1 MTSGTFSNARHGR
14 PSAVLPII
22 YRELFAEAM
31 AGILVGDRVEV
42 RDQSEGS
49 RLYTRGNFGYPRSGG
64 GVDLDLI
71 EAVYLLEGRRL
82 EVLSDGKAMLFEE
95 LFRHASAESDGFDI
109 KYLVYRD
116 LRNRGFIV
124 KFETGDYDISVF
136 PRGKTMSNSR
146 PEFMVRAV
154 SERTA
159 VDISKSVRE
168 ASYVSEKKKK
178 LLYGVVDEEGDL
190 TYYTLSLRD
199 PSGKV
204 YPEPISGKPVG
215 HLISDRVLIFDRSH
229 SEALRDYGYYG
240 KSMVEALQLSLIES
254 IHLVGKGKLT
264 VLDQNDQPLGF
275 DDLMDVG
282 ESVQNEFRIRY
293 MVYSD
298 LRERGLVVK
307 TGFKYGTH
315 FRVYQTSPDDSHA
328 RYLVHAV
335 TESDIRMW
343 PEISRT
349 VRLSGGVKKEILFG
363 LVRKNEVEY
372 LEFKWFKP

>member
-1 MTSGTFSNARHGR
+1 
-14 PSAVLPII
+14 
-22 YRELFAEAM
+22 M
-31 AGILVGDRVEV
+31 AGQLVDDVVEV

-71 EAVYLLEGRRL
+71 EATYLMEGRRL
-82 EVLSDGKAMLFEE
+82 EVIGPDGPMTYDDMFC
-95 LFRHASAESDGFDI
+95 HAASIVEGFDI
-109 KYLVYRD
+109 KYLVFRD
-116 LRNRGFIV
+116 LRQRGFIA
-124 KFETGDYDISVF
+124 KYETGDYDISVF

-154 SERTA
+154 SERNA
-159 VDISKSVRE
+159 IDISTFIRE
-168 ASYVSEKKKK
+168 VSDTSKRKKK

-190 TYYTLSLRD
+190 TYYIMSTRD
-199 PSGKV
+199 PAGKV
-204 YPEPISGKPVG
+204 FPEPISEKPQG
-215 HLISDRVLIFDRSH
+215 RLIRDRVFVFDRSH
-229 SEALRDYGYYG
+229 AEALRDYGYYG
-240 KSMVEALQLSLIES
+240 RSFVDALQLSLIES
-254 IHLVGKGKLT
+254 CHLVSKGRLT
-264 VLDQNDQPLGF
+264 VRDQDGQVLSY
-275 DDLMDVG
+275 DDLV
-282 ESVQNEFRIRY
+282 EFGSSIQDEFGIR
-293 MVYSD
+293 MQVYSD

-315 FRVYQTSPDDSHA
+315 FRVYQESPDDCHA

-335 TESDIRMW
+335 TDDGIRMW

-363 LVRKNEVEY
+363 RVKKNTIDY